1 MMKPKVKNELVWLMK
16 ILKST
21 KGTPLGFTLIES
33 LVAVVVVG
41 ILLSAIAPMVALSA
55 AARVNARRVDLAT
68 QAARSYVEGVR
79 GGVIDVVNFPSTL
92 LPPATATAPYF
103 NSVPAPNATGGISFA
118 LPADCNNVNYP
129 GICVDTN
136 NNGFSTSDPQDLVIQ
151 PMRTGGNNATAL
163 VNNGYLLAV
172 RVYRADSFASG
183 SGVTFYKG
191 DESFAYAKD
200 QIFASRSVGR
210 QFPLVV
216 MVSEIVGVQKF

>member
-16 ILKST
+16 ILNST

-92 LPPATATAPYF
+92 LAPVAATAPYF
-103 NSVPAPNATGGISFA
+103 NSIPAPNASGGISFA
-118 LPADCNNVNYP
+118 LPADCSNANYP
-129 GICVDTN
+129 GVCVDTN

-151 PMRTGGNNATAL
+151 PMRTGDNNATTL
-163 VNNGYLLAV
+163 VNNGYLLGV

-183 SGVTFYKG
+183 SGVTFYRG
-191 DESFAYAKD
+191 DESQCAQSK
-200 QIFASRSVGR
+200 QIFGASSAGR
-210 QFPLVV
+210 QCPLGA
-216 MVSEIVGVQKF
+216 MSSEIVGTKKF